1 MTKRKKEVIDVDCSE
16 KKDFVIDWSSAM
28 DKEDE
33 VPELEIVNTT
43 KPTPPPPPTFF
54 SDDQTDSPKLLTDR
68 DLDEQLERKKAI
80 LTLGPGLPDKGE
92 KIRLKIADLEEE
104 KQRSDVLPQGN
115 AVSKDTSRG
124 NADSKD
130 TSRQGNADSKEVSRS
145 TFSAVFS
152 KPKTDSQSK
161 KAFGKELEDLGCER
175 RKHKAGRKPVTRL
188 SNGWRLL
195 PDVGKA
201 EHSAKQFDSGL
212 KESKGNK
219 KSKEPYGKKR
229 PMESSTYSLI
239 DDDDDDDD
247 DDDNDTSGH
256 ETPREWSWEKSP
268 SQSSRRRKKSE
279 DTVINVDEEEAQPS
293 TVAEQAAEL
302 PEGLIKLQL
311 AIYKLIVDKT
321 CSLQEDI
328 CYPTRFL
335 QQQISSSNQIS
346 ADCHFFNTYFY
357 KKLSDAVTY
366 KGNDKDAFFVRF
378 RRWWKGIDL
387 FRKAYIFIP
396 IHEDLHWSLVIVC
409 IPDKKDESG
418 LTILHLD
425 SLGLHS
431 RKSIVEN
438 VKRFL
443 KDEWNYLN
451 QDDYSLDLPI
461 SEKVWKNLPR
471 RISEAVV
478 QVPQQK
484 NDFDCGPFV
493 LFFIKR
499 FIEEAP
505 QRLKR
510 KDLGM
515 FDKKWFRPD
524 EASALR
530 IKIRNTLIELFRV
543 SDQTE

>member
-1 MTKRKKEVIDVDCSE
+1 VDR
-16 KKDFVIDWSSAM
+16 SS
-28 DKEDE
+28 K
-33 VPELEIVNTT
+33 VVSST
-43 KPTPPPPPTFF
+43 
-54 SDDQTDSPKLLTDR
+54 SS
-68 DLDEQLERKKAI
+68 
-80 LTLGPGLPDKGE
+80 G
-92 KIRLKIADLEEE
+92 
-104 KQRSDVLPQGN
+104 SDVLPQGN

-302 PEGLIKLQL
+302 PEGL
-311 AIYKLIVDKT
+311 
-321 CSLQEDI
+321 QEDI
-328 CYPTRFL
+328 CYPTRDDPHFVQVCLKDLECLAPREYLTSPVMNFYMRFL

-396 IHEDLHWSLVIVC
+396 IHE
-409 IPDKKDESG
+409 E
-418 LTILHLD
+418 
-425 SLGLHS
+425 
-431 RKSIVEN
+431 
-438 VKRFL
+438 
-443 KDEWNYLN
+443 
-451 QDDYSLDLPI
+451 
-461 SEKVWKNLPR
+461 
-471 RISEAVV
+471 
-478 QVPQQK
+478 
-484 NDFDCGPFV
+484 
-493 LFFIKR
+493 
-499 FIEEAP
+499 
-505 QRLKR
+505 
-510 KDLGM
+510 
-515 FDKKWFRPD
+515 
-524 EASALR
+524 
-530 IKIRNTLIELFRV
+530 
-543 SDQTE
+543 